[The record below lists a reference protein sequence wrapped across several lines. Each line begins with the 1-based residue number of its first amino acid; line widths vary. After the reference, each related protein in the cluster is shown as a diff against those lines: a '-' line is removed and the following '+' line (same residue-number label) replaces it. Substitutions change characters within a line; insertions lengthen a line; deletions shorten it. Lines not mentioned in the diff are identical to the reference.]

1 MSSQVTLIIALILGI
16 AAGIAVGYRLGGL
29 AMRSTSQGELLDL
42 TGLNAS
48 LTTSLEVEK
57 AKSATLAEQL
67 TKFQDEAAERIR
79 LDSSLNA
86 VRESIVKISEAAQR
100 EDVRRAEAESSLKS
114 QMNEMAM
121 RNESLLRETT
131 KLAGALSHSQA
142 RGKYGE
148 AQLEMLLESAGLTE
162 GIHFV
167 KQSTRDNS
175 QLPSGSARPDI
186 CINIPGGAE
195 IFIDSKF
202 PFDRFFNAVSES
214 DPVKRGEG
222 MQEHAKVLLNHV
234 NELSKKEYQNQGNS
248 ADYVVLFV
256 PFESIL
262 SEALEVDPTLL
273 HTAFEKKITIATPTT
288 MLALLRTVAHVYS
301 QSNMAEN
308 AEKSKELAALFL
320 QRIGN
325 VHAKIEKLGDT
336 IKTTERAFNSLVQSA
351 ESNMLVPARNMA
363 KLGVPSKS
371 TLKSGGELEEGVRH
385 IKISQPA
392 LSAPSAGGALE
403 LEDLDDGED
412 EIGSEVEDN
421 D

>member
-1 MSSQVTLIIALILGI
+1 MSSQLTLIIALILGLLI
-16 AAGIAVGYRLGGL
+16 GIGVGNLLGAARV
-29 AMRSTSQGELLDL
+29 RSASQQELLDFNSAN
-42 TGLNAS
+42 GL
-48 LTTSLEVEK
+48 LTTALEVEK
-57 AKSATLAEQL
+57 AKSSTLNEQL

-86 VRESIVKISEAAQR
+86 VRESIVKISEAAQK

-114 QMNEMAM
+114 QISDMAQ

-148 AQLEMLLESAGLTE
+148 AQLEMLLESAGLKE
-162 GIHFV
+162 GIHFT
-167 KQSTRDNS
+167 KQSTRENS

-186 CINIPGGAE
+186 CIKIPGGAE

-214 DPVKRGEG
+214 DPEKRREG
-222 MQEHAKVLLNHV
+222 MNEHAKVLMNHV

-262 SEALEVDPTLL
+262 SEALEVDPNLL
-273 HTAFEKKITIATPTT
+273 NSAFEKKITIATPTT

-301 QSNMAEN
+301 QSDMAEN
-308 AEKSKELAALFL
+308 AEKIKELAALFL

-371 TLKSGGELEEGVRH
+371 ALKSGAELEDGVRH
-385 IKISQPA
+385 IKVSQKA
-392 LSAPSAGGALE
+392 IGAGASNSALE
-403 LEDLDDGED
+403 LEDVEDLED
-412 EIGSEVEDN
+412 EIVSEVEDN

>member
-1 MSSQVTLIIALILGI
+1 MSSQVTVIIALILGM
-16 AAGIAVGYRLGGL
+16 GVGYLLGG
-29 AMRSTSQGELLDL
+29 ARMRSTSQRELLDL
-42 TGLNAS
+42 TSAS
-48 LTTSLEVEK
+48 SALTTALEVEK
-57 AKSATLAEQL
+57 AKSATLLEQL
-67 TKFQDEAAERIR
+67 TKFQEEAAERIR
-79 LDSSLNA
+79 LDSSLTA
-86 VRESIVKISEAAQR
+86 VRESITKISEAAQK
-100 EDVRRAEAESSLKS
+100 EDVRRAEAESALKS
-114 QMNEMAM
+114 QIADMAT

-148 AQLEMLLESAGLTE
+148 AQLEMLLESVGLRE
-162 GIHFV
+162 GIHFT
-167 KQSTRDNS
+167 KQSTRENT
-175 QLPSGSARPDI
+175 QLPSGTARPDI
-186 CINIPGGAE
+186 CIKIPGGAE

-214 DPVKRGEG
+214 DPDLRREG

-234 NELSKKEYQNQGNS
+234 NDLSKKEYQAQGNS

-262 SEALEVDPTLL
+262 SEALEVDPNLL
-273 HTAFEKKITIATPTT
+273 NTAFDKKITIATPTT

-308 AEKSKELAALFL
+308 AEKIKELAAQFL

-325 VHAKIEKLGDT
+325 VHLKIEKLGET

-371 TLKSGGELEEGVRH
+371 ALKSSGEIEDGVRQ
-385 IKISQPA
+385 IKVSQKA
-392 LSAPSAGGALE
+392 ITAASKAIE
-403 LEDLDDGED
+403 FEELDDLETLED
-412 EIGSEVEDN
+412 EIESEVEDN
-421 D
+421 E

>member
-1 MSSQVTLIIALILGI
+1 MTLIIALILGI
-16 AAGIAVGYRLGGL
+16 AGGIAIGYRLGGL
-29 AMRSTSQGELLDL
+29 ASRGKAADDLLQL
-42 TGLNAS
+42 NSANAS
-48 LTTSLEVEK
+48 LTTALEVEK
-57 AKSATLAEQL
+57 AKAATLTEQL

-114 QMNEMAM
+114 QIAEMAT

-148 AQLEMLLESAGLTE
+148 AQLEMLLESAGLKE

-167 KQSTRDNS
+167 KQSTRENS

-214 DPVKRGEG
+214 DPEKRREG

-273 HTAFEKKITIATPTT
+273 HSAFEKKITIATPTT

-308 AEKSKELAALFL
+308 AEKIKELAALFL

-371 TLKSGGELEEGVRH
+371 ALKSGTELEEGVRN
-385 IKISQPA
+385 IKITQPA
-392 LSAPSAGGALE
+392 ISAPNTGSSLE
-403 LEDLDDGED
+403 LEELADLDELDD

-421 D
+421 E

>member
-1 MSSQVTLIIALILGI
+1 VTLIIALILGI
-16 AAGIAVGYRLGGL
+16 AGGIAIGYRLGGL
-29 AMRSTSQGELLDL
+29 ASRGKAADDLLQL
-42 TGLNAS
+42 NSANAS
-48 LTTSLEVEK
+48 LTTALEVEK
-57 AKSATLAEQL
+57 AKAATLTEQL

-114 QMNEMAM
+114 QIAEMAT

-148 AQLEMLLESAGLTE
+148 AQLEMLLESAGLKE

-167 KQSTRDNS
+167 KQSTRENS

-214 DPVKRGEG
+214 DPEKRREG

-273 HTAFEKKITIATPTT
+273 HSAFEKKITIATPTT

-308 AEKSKELAALFL
+308 AEKIKELAALFL

-371 TLKSGGELEEGVRH
+371 ALKSGTELEEGVRN
-385 IKISQPA
+385 IKITQPA
-392 LSAPSAGGALE
+392 ISAPNTGSSLE
-403 LEDLDDGED
+403 LEELADLDELDD

-421 D
+421 E